1 MAEPGA
7 TREASTVAQES
18 RGGRVPA
25 QSGNFRWTGRGT
37 PHTRADYEMIDGK
50 VHDIYICI
58 YNIYIYIYIYI
69 FHIIEYIINLPIY
82 RSSHIII

>member
-1 MAEPGA
+1 MESLWQNPSGA

-37 PHTRADYEMIDGK
+37 PDTRADYEMIDGK

-58 YNIYIYIYIYI
+58 N
-69 FHIIEYIINLPIY
+69 
-82 RSSHIII
+82 